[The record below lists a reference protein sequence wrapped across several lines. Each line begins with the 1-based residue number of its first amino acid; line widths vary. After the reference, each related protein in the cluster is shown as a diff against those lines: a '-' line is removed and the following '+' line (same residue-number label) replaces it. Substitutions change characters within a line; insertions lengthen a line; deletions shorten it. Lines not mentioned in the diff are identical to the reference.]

1 VNARTAVWG
10 GLVVLAAMAGL
21 AGCTQHEASSPAP
34 APTARALPATPVAM
48 AFTPPPRR
56 AIPDDAFGAV
66 VRQGEALFTRTG
78 RVAPQ
83 FVGNALTCQNC
94 HLDAGRLA
102 DSAPLWA
109 AWVGYPAYRG
119 KTGHVN
125 TFAERLQG
133 CFRFSMNGKAPPL
146 GDPVLVALES
156 YSYWM
161 ATGAPTHAVLAGA
174 GYPTLPQPARTPDFT
189 RGNAV
194 YTAKCSICHGASGE
208 GREAWGR
215 LAFPPLWGPDSFNWG
230 AGMGN
235 VNLAAGFIKANMPL
249 GNGWSLGD
257 QEAWDVALY
266 MDSQE
271 RPQDP
276 RYTGNVAETRA
287 RFHDTPMSMYGR
299 TVAGHVLGSAAS
311 RTGIRLRPPST
322 ARPAAAA
329 SARHRVRAAS
339 PAPQPRNTKEQP

>member
-1 VNARTAVWG
+1 MNARSACRG
-10 GLVVLAAMAGL
+10 RLALLAAAVGL
-21 AGCTQHEASSPAP
+21 AGCTQHGASPPPAATARVLPAAP
-34 APTARALPATPVAM
+34 AAV

-78 RVAPQ
+78 QAAPQ

-109 AWVGYPAYRG
+109 AWVGYPVYRS

-161 ATGAPTHAVLAGA
+161 ATGAPTHVTLAGA
-174 GYPTLPQPARTPDFT
+174 GYPILPQPEQTPDRV
-189 RGNAV
+189 RGKAV
-194 YTAKCSICHGASGE
+194 YTAKCSICHGAEGR

-249 GNGWSLGD
+249 GNGWSLSD

-266 MDSQE
+266 VDSQE

-276 RYTGNVAETRA
+276 RYTGDVAETRA
-287 RFHDTPMSMYGR
+287 RFHATPRSMYGR
-299 TVAGHVLGSAAS
+299 VVDGHVLGSVAPQAGA
-311 RTGIRLRPPST
+311 RPRPPS
-322 ARPAAAA
+322 ADRPAAAA
-329 SARHRVRAAS
+329 FVRRRGRAA
-339 PAPQPRNTKEQP
+339 PATPQPRTTKEQP